1 MILYVNGDSHT
12 AGAEAVNPHAF
23 AEDDSALWNMGR
35 APHPDNLAVSWGKLL
50 ADQLD
55 AEFVCDAESA
65 ASNTRIMRTTRQWL
79 LDNPTA
85 YRDSLVIIQWS
96 TWERQEWL
104 IDGVYY
110 QVNSSGQDMVPEHMR
125 ETYKQ
130 YIVNVNW
137 KESRDQAHEEI
148 WNFHQ
153 SLNLMGVRHIFFS
166 GNTSFQGIGT
176 AEVQQHQWGTS
187 YIKPYDAA
195 GTYHGW
201 LRNNGFNTVAKD
213 SWHFGKEA
221 HSFWA
226 DYMLQYIIDNHIL

>member
-1 MILYVNGDSHT
+1 VILYANGDSHT
-12 AGAEAVNPHAF
+12 AGAEAVNAHAF

-55 AEFVCDAESA
+55 AEFVCSAESA
-65 ASNTRIMRTTRQWL
+65 ASNARIMRTTQEWL

-85 YRDSLVIIQWS
+85 YRDMLMVIQWS

-110 QVNSSGQDMVPEHMR
+110 QVNASGIDAVPESHQQQ
-125 ETYKQ
+125 YKE
-130 YIVNVNW
+130 YIAGINWYNVCV
-137 KESRDQAHEEI
+137 DAHQMI

-153 SLNLMGVRHIFFS
+153 SLNLMGVKHIFFN
-166 GNTSFQGIGT
+166 GNHSFQGI
-176 AEVQQHQWGTS
+176 QSQKDWGTS

-195 GTYHGW
+195 GTYHEW
-201 LRNNGFNTVAKD
+201 LRNNGFETVSKD
-213 SWHFGKEA
+213 SWHFGEDA
-221 HSFWA
+221 HSAWA
-226 DYMLQYIIDNHIL
+226 NYMLQYIIDNHIL

>member
-12 AGAEAVNPHAF
+12 AAAEAVNPHAF
-23 AEDDSALWNMGR
+23 AEDDNRWSYMGR
-35 APHPDNLAVSWGKLL
+35 LPHPDNIKVSWGKVL
-50 ADQLD
+50 ADTLK
-55 AEFVCDAESA
+55 ATFICNAESA

-79 LDNPTA
+79 LDNPQA
-85 YRDSLVIIQWS
+85 YRDTLMIIQWS

-110 QVNSSGQDMVPEHMR
+110 QVNASGIDVVPESHQ
-125 ETYKQ
+125 EQYKQ
-130 YIVNVNW
+130 YIANIDYGKTVV
-137 KESRDQAHEEI
+137 DAHKDI

-153 SLNLMGVRHIFFS
+153 ELKLLGVNHVFFN
-166 GNTSFQGIGT
+166 GNSSFQGI
-176 AEVQQHQWGTS
+176 QSKLDWGTS

-201 LRNNGFNTVAKD
+201 LRNNGYDTVSPD
-213 SWHFGKEA
+213 SWHFGADA

-226 DYMLQYIIDNHIL
+226 NYMLQYIIDNKLL